1 MIPTNYYLFDF
12 LDFDENL
19 SKQESLWKACQPTS
33 VTEHQGDIWV
43 TVPFQKQQN
52 SNDMAPD
59 TTAER
64 EVYTVIIRQYA
75 PKIIRVFAAF
85 SPTAAVPA
93 DSDEEPED
101 GEES

>member
-75 PKIIRVFAAF
+75 PPSVPRQQCP
-85 SPTAAVPA
+85 PTATRCCNTV
-93 DSDEEPED
+93 S
-101 GEES
+101 G